1 MDKLK
6 IGNQMAKVT
15 KTRLFGNYSKD
26 LLKILKKYFGRHFV
40 IF

>member
-26 LLKILKKYFGRHFV
+26 LLKIKKNILGD
-40 IF
+40 IS